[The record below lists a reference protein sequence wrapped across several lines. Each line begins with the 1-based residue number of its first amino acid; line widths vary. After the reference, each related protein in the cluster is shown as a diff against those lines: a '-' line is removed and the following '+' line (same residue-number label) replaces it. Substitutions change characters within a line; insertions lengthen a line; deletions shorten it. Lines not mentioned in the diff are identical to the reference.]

1 MKIQWQMSSLK
12 NSLRYIMIIGCYDM
26 TFILMT
32 TCKSV
37 NAWELFFGAKKK
49 TACDS
54 PLHSHSTLYTV
65 STN

>member
-49 TACDS
+49 K
-54 PLHSHSTLYTV
+54 LHVIHLYIAIV
-65 STN
+65 RYIQ